1 MCCYVDT
8 CTCTIVIIINQSTI
22 TLFNFYYN
30 YYYRRVFAY
39 YYYYMYYIGSQAI
52 YYYYTVSSNL
62 YYYIWLLPHVEYRSI
77 LHAYIIIIITSY
89 LSATW
94 PAGVRRL
101 AESYMKEPFQ
111 VTVGTLD
118 LRVSIQF
125 HTLIQTFL

>member
-1 MCCYVDT
+1 MIKNRIIYT
-8 CTCTIVIIINQSTI
+8 C
-22 TLFNFYYN
+22 
-30 YYYRRVFAY
+30 
-39 YYYYMYYIGSQAI
+39 
-52 YYYYTVSSNL
+52 
-62 YYYIWLLPHVEYRSI
+62 RSI
-77 LHAYIIIIITSY
+77 LHAYIIIITSY